1 MEQIQLLDFLCL
13 SGQPLKCAHLSGIE
27 DFWKTE
33 EAPLEVPLDS
43 KVLV

>member
-1 MEQIQLLDFLCL
+1 MQLLDFLCL
-13 SGQPLKCAHLSGIE
+13 EGQPLKRPQLSGIE
-27 DFWKTE
+27 DLWKTE